1 MAATLRS
8 DRTAQCLGLFNPLSA
23 RMRGVVLK
31 WIALCSL
38 AFAAMPL
45 AVRAEYPDRP
55 IRIVSPWPAG
65 GSGDLVARV
74 FADFLTRKT
83 GAAVVV
89 ENRTGGSGG
98 IGTTAVARAAPDGYT
113 LLVTTSEPLT
123 INPTVSFDLPYVVA
137 RDLEPIALMA
147 RTHFVVVAKQS
158 FASDDMQQLIATA
171 RANPGKVTA
180 ATYGIASLFVPYFE
194 SMTGT
199 QFLKVPYQGA
209 APATAAVLSGT
220 VDFTIVATSTA
231 GPVRDKTKLL
241 GVSSSTSVESLPGVR
256 PFADQ
261 GLAEFRIGNWI
272 GMLGPRGMPP
282 EARQWLANATRNV
295 VQSPGFRTQ
304 MSDRGIEAA
313 YGSPSDLAV
322 LIDSEATRWRKLIED
337 RDLKLN

>member
-1 MAATLRS
+1 MAATLRI
-8 DRTAQCLGLFNPLSA
+8 DRTAHRSGPGKTLSA
-23 RMRGVVLK
+23 RIRAVFLK
-31 WIALCSL
+31 WIALCSVGL
-38 AFAAMPL
+38 VAMPA

-74 FADFLTRKT
+74 FADFLARKT
-83 GAAVVV
+83 GASVVV

-123 INPTVSFDLPYVVA
+123 INPTVSSELQYVVA
-137 RDLEPIALMA
+137 RDFEPIALIA
-147 RTHFVVVAKQS
+147 RTHFVVVAKRS
-158 FASDDMQQLIATA
+158 FAPNDLQQLIATA

-209 APATAAVLSGT
+209 APATAAVLSDT

-231 GPVRDKTKLL
+231 GPVREKAKLL
-241 GVSSSTSVESLPGVR
+241 GVSSATPVESLPGVR

-282 EARQWLANATRNV
+282 EAFQWLANATRNI
-295 VQSPGFRTQ
+295 VQSPEFRTQ
-304 MSDRGIEAA
+304 LSDRGIDAA
-313 YGSPSDLAV
+313 YGSSVDLAA

>member
-1 MAATLRS
+1 MLPTNCGSTRGRVAAKRPGGV
-8 DRTAQCLGLFNPLSA
+8 RCLLNHCIAFFATGLL
-23 RMRGVVLK
+23 VL
-31 WIALCSL
+31 
-38 AFAAMPL
+38 PQ
-45 AVRAEYPDRP
+45 AVHAEYPDRP

-74 FADFLTRKT
+74 FADFLARKT

-89 ENRTGGSGG
+89 ENRTGGNGG
-98 IGTTAVARAAPDGYT
+98 IGSTAVARAAPDGYT

-123 INPTVSFDLPYVVA
+123 INPTVSGDLQYVVA
-137 RDLEPIALMA
+137 RDFDPIALIA
-147 RTHFVVVAKQS
+147 RTHFVVVAQAA
-158 FASDDMQQLIATA
+158 FAPNDMQQLIANA

-194 SMTGT
+194 SLTGT

-231 GPVRDKTKLL
+231 GPVREKAKLL
-241 GVSSSTSVESLPGVR
+241 GVSSATPVKSLPGVR

-272 GMLGPRGMPP
+272 GLLGPRGIPP
-282 EARQWLANATRNV
+282 DARQWLVNAT
-295 VQSPGFRTQ
+295 QSIVESPDFRAQ
-304 MSDRGIEAA
+304 LGDRGIDAA
-313 YGSPSDLAV
+313 YGSPAELIT
-322 LIDSEATRWRKLIED
+322 LIDTESARWSGLIRE
-337 RDLKLN
+337 RDLHLN